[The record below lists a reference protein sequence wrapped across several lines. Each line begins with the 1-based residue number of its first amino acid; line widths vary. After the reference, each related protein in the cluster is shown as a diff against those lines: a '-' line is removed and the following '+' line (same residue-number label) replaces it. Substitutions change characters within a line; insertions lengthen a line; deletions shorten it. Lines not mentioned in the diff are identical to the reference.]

1 MGGQWKNDS
10 ATHGLVGQGID
21 TLGILKLNYI
31 TYWIAIQYKDRES
44 AVPAKELESF
54 IKTLNELK
62 LVKQSINPSDKF
74 ISILSLAKKASFN
87 YDTFSKML
95 QKGVITIVE
104 SDGKEKAIGSE
115 TLSAIESM
123 MYILL

>member
-1 MGGQWKNDS
+1 
-10 ATHGLVGQGID
+10 
-21 TLGILKLNYI
+21 
-31 TYWIAIQYKDRES
+31 
-44 AVPAKELESF
+44 
-54 IKTLNELK
+54 
-62 LVKQSINPSDKF
+62 
-74 ISILSLAKKASFN
+74 LAKKASFN